1 MQPTYDQTD
10 PTSPAGS
17 IPHWIDPV
25 READLVARR
34 RTVHRTPETGWAEFI
49 ATARAAEFFTSLGF
63 KVMVGREF
71 IDPIY
76 VRGRSDT
83 EVSESERLAK
93 AAGVSPVLLQRMGGL
108 TGLCATFDTGRP
120 GKTLAF
126 RVELDALKMDEPAD
140 PDHIPYK
147 EGFASE
153 RPGLMHA
160 CGHDGHQA
168 VAFELGRFI
177 VANRDRLTGRI
188 RFIFQPGEEGS
199 RGAYPIVQSGL
210 LDDVDTLL
218 CAHIATDL
226 QAGTVVTAP
235 EKFLC
240 TTKIDLHFEG
250 VQAHAGMQPQ
260 LGRNALLA
268 AADAALILMAHADR
282 EGEVRG
288 ENEAINRELAR
299 EAVTRA
305 QGCAMAFGVKM
316 SHKIMGEAV
325 DFVPDD
331 GIVQMITVCARRA
344 RYVREVRPSVPLNGS
359 DDATLMIRRV
369 QSQGGRAGYFL
380 VGAGLEASHEHAAV
394 DFDERYLVTLYDIFA
409 NLVIGLSGNW

>member
-25 READLVARR
+25 RETDLVARR

-76 VRGRSDT
+76 VRGRSEA

-108 TGLCATFDTGRP
+108 TGLCATFDTGHP

-126 RVELDALKMDEPAD
+126 RVELDALKMNEPVD
-140 PDHIPYK
+140 PDHIPYR

-188 RFIFQPGEEGS
+188 
-199 RGAYPIVQSGL
+199 
-210 LDDVDTLL
+210 
-218 CAHIATDL
+218 HIATDL
-226 QAGTVVTAP
+226 QAGTVVAAP

-268 AADAALILMAHADR
+268 AADAALILMALPRHSDGMTRVNVGTLHAGEGRNVIAAHADM
-282 EGEVRG
+282 EVEVRG

-344 RYVREVRPSVPLNGS
+344 RHVREVRPSVPLNGS